1 MTHAAIRLRCAAL
14 LNVSP
19 SASEL
24 DIKRAFREK
33 AKTLHPDTAGV
44 RHEDGRDFGELRE
57 AYEFLLKHGSTEDV
71 AVDNVYGPGMQARFE
86 AAKMWRERQGSQH
99 SHQSGEDLKLKDHD
113 FKTSRCF
120 NNDPA
125 CGPDLQ
131 PSSIRT
137 SYTAQRMRQR
147 YKPSCSGT
155 RRGSRL
161 LGRKFP
167 LNSLSRVSQTTTKVF
182 AVSTI
187 FFMVSSP
194 FFNAVGGDVKLDRF
208 SFVRGKWH
216 EAGLVRCYVVARER

>member
-1 MTHAAIRLRCAAL
+1 MTSRTKVTHAAIRLRCAAL

-86 AAKMWRERQGSQH
+86 AAKMWRERQGSQNTPIKAAR
-99 SHQSGEDLKLKDHD
+99 DLKLKDHD

-120 NNDPA
+120 NNDPT
-125 CGPDLQ
+125 CGPDPVQPVLNQKPHIHGSENEATLQ
-131 PSSIRT
+131 AI
-137 SYTAQRMRQR
+137 
-147 YKPSCSGT
+147 
-155 RRGSRL
+155 L
-161 LGRKFP
+161 LRHKAKISTPWAGKFP
-167 LNSLSRVSQTTTKVF
+167 TPNSLSRVSQTTTKVF

-187 FFMVSSP
+187 FFGIVI
-194 FFNAVGGDVKLDRF
+194 
-208 SFVRGKWH
+208 
-216 EAGLVRCYVVARER
+216 VAPSGQHFGWW